1 MDQGEEQLK
10 VRTLNRLQ
18 EVEASGPKEE
28 GTHVRHL
35 HRRMKNGSEK
45 NFFQVLQDY
54 DESFDMPG

>member
-1 MDQGEEQLK
+1 M
-10 VRTLNRLQ
+10 RTLNRLQ